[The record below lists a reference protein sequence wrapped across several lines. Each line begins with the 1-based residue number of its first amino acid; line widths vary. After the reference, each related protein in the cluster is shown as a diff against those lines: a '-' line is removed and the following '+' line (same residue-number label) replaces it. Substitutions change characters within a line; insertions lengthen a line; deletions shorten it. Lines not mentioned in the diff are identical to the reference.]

1 MTENIQCRDTTTN
14 DCNAIFTESHILT
27 AGESDA
33 HGLMPVTLVAERAIE
48 IATEHAN
55 ALGIGYAE
63 LKAHRLGWV
72 LARLS
77 IEMIRYP
84 RINETYTMA
93 TWIEGYNRK
102 FCDRCFVMTDA
113 DGHAIAHIRSM
124 WVAIDTE
131 TRMLA
136 DLSQVEADCYPISD
150 RTCPVMKDRA
160 PSIEKDAV
168 AEVDSYTFKYCDID
182 FNRHV
187 NTIRYLDMVLNLRP
201 LEFYDKH
208 MIDRLSVSFDH
219 ECHFGE
225 TVQLLTGPAA
235 HEADSSVTEIHTGDR
250 RAVGV
255 KLHFTP
261 RDTAE

>member
-1 MTENIQCRDTTTN
+1 MTENIQCDDLAIN
-14 DCNAIFTESHILT
+14 DNGVFFSKSHILT

-77 IEMIRYP
+77 IKMIRYP
-84 RINETYTMA
+84 GINETYTMS
-93 TWIEGYNRK
+93 TWIEGYNRR

-113 DGHAIAHIRSM
+113 DGRAVAHIRSM
-124 WVAIDTE
+124 WVAIDTK
-131 TRMLA
+131 TRTLA
-136 DLSQVEADCYPISD
+136 DLSQVEVERYPISD
-150 RTCPVMKDRA
+150 RVCPVAKDRA
-160 PSIEKDAV
+160 PSIEKGAV
-168 AEVDSYTFKYCDID
+168 AEADSYTFKYCDID

-201 LEFYDKH
+201 LEFYDKN
-208 MIDRLSVSFDH
+208 MIDMLSVSFDH

-235 HEADSSVTEIHTGDR
+235 HDAGSSVTEIHTGER

-255 KLHFTP
+255 KLHFIP
-261 RDTAE
+261 RDKAE